1 MVKIRQIL
9 LFIMFSFVTVAA
21 NAQNEVDVIVQTL
34 QTANFSNLLPFW
46 DEEVEVTLLDMVN
59 QRQMTAKDANQQLQS
74 FFNTKN
80 IVGFEKNAERKVG
93 NTIYVTGKL
102 LSGQNKYSLTL
113 LLQVEK
119 KTLHIVSV
127 RVS

>member
-9 LFIMFSFVTVAA
+9 LFILFSFVTVAA

-34 QTANFSNLLPFW
+34 QTANFSSLLPFW
-46 DEEVEVTLLDMVN
+46 DEAVEVTLLDMVN
-59 QRQMTAKDANQQLQS
+59 QRQMTAKEANQQLQS

-119 KTLHIVSV
+119 KALHIVSV

>member
-34 QTANFSNLLPFW
+34 QTANFSSLLPFW
-46 DEEVEVTLLDMVN
+46 DEAVEVTLLDMVN
-59 QRQMTAKDANQQLQS
+59 QRQMTAKEANQQLQS

>member
-9 LFIMFSFVTVAA
+9 LFIMFSFVTVGA

-46 DEEVEVTLLDMVN
+46 DDEVEVTLLDMVN
-59 QRQMTAKDANQQLQS
+59 QRHMTAKEANQQLQS
-74 FFNTKN
+74 FFNNNN
-80 IVGFEKNAERKVG
+80 IIGFEKNAERKVG

>member
-9 LFIMFSFVTVAA
+9 LFIMFSFVTVGA

-46 DEEVEVTLLDMVN
+46 DDEVEVTLLDMVN
-59 QRQMTAKDANQQLQS
+59 QRQMTAKEANQQLQS
-74 FFNTKN
+74 FFNNKN
-80 IVGFEKNAERKVG
+80 IIGFEKNAERKVG

-102 LSGQNKYSLTL
+102 LSGQDKYSLTL

>member
-9 LFIMFSFVTVAA
+9 LFILFSFVTVGA
-21 NAQNEVDVIVQTL
+21 NAQNEVDAIVQTL

-46 DEEVEVTLLDMVN
+46 DEAVEVTLLDMVN
-59 QRQMTAKDANQQLQS
+59 QRQMSAKEANQQLQS
-74 FFNTKN
+74 FFNNKN

>member
-21 NAQNEVDVIVQTL
+21 NAQNEVDAIVQTL

-46 DEEVEVTLLDMVN
+46 DEAVEVTLLDMVN
-59 QRQMTAKDANQQLQS
+59 QRQMTAKEANQQLQA
-74 FFNTKN
+74 FFNTRN

-102 LSGQNKYSLTL
+102 LSGQSKYSLTL
-113 LLQVEK
+113 LLQAQK

>member
-46 DEEVEVTLLDMVN
+46 DDEVEVTLLDMVN

-113 LLQVEK
+113 LLQLEK

>member
-9 LFIMFSFVTVAA
+9 LFIMFSFVTVGA

-46 DEEVEVTLLDMVN
+46 DDEVEVTLLDMVN
-59 QRQMTAKDANQQLQS
+59 QRQMTAKEANQQLQS

-80 IVGFEKNAERKVG
+80 IIGFEKNAERKVG

-119 KTLHIVSV
+119 KSLHIISV

>member
-46 DEEVEVTLLDMVN
+46 DEAVEVTLLDMVN
-59 QRQMTAKDANQQLQS
+59 QKQMTAKEANQQLQS

-113 LLQVEK
+113 LLQEDK

>member
-1 MVKIRQIL
+1 
-9 LFIMFSFVTVAA
+9 MFSFVTVAA

-113 LLQVEK
+113 LLQLEK

>member
-9 LFIMFSFVTVAA
+9 LFIMFSFVTVGA

-46 DEEVEVTLLDMVN
+46 DDEVEVTLLDMVN
-59 QRQMTAKDANQQLQS
+59 QRQMTAKEANQQLQS

-80 IVGFEKNAERKVG
+80 IIGFEKNAERKVG

>member
-9 LFIMFSFVTVAA
+9 LFIMFSFITVGA

-46 DEEVEVTLLDMVN
+46 DDEVEVTLLDMVN
-59 QRQMTAKDANQQLQS
+59 QRQMTAKEANQQLQS
-74 FFNTKN
+74 FFNNKN

-102 LSGQNKYSLTL
+102 LSGQNKYSLTI

-119 KTLHIVSV
+119 KTIHIVSV

>member
-1 MVKIRQIL
+1 
-9 LFIMFSFVTVAA
+9 MFTVISTGAT
-21 NAQNEVDVIVQTL
+21 AQNDVDGLVQNL

-46 DEEVEVTLLDMVN
+46 DTQVEVTLLDLVN
-59 QRQMTAKDANQQLQS
+59 QQQMTAREANQQLQS
-74 FFNTKN
+74 FFNNKS
-80 IVGFEKNAERKVG
+80 IIGFEKNAERKVG

-119 KTLHIVSV
+119 KTFHIVSV

>member
-46 DEEVEVTLLDMVN
+46 DEAVEVTLLDMVN
-59 QRQMTAKDANQQLQS
+59 QRQMTAKEANQQLQA
-74 FFNTKN
+74 FFNTRN

-102 LSGQNKYSLTL
+102 LSGQSKYSLTL
-113 LLQVEK
+113 LLQEQK

>member
-46 DEEVEVTLLDMVN
+46 DDEVEVTLPDMVN
-59 QRQMTAKDANQQLQS
+59 QRQMTAKEANQQLQS

>member
-9 LFIMFSFVTVAA
+9 LFIMFSFVTVAV

-46 DEEVEVTLLDMVN
+46 DEAVEVTLLDMVN
-59 QRQMTAKDANQQLQS
+59 QKQMTAKEANQQLQS

>member
-9 LFIMFSFVTVAA
+9 LFIMFSFVTVGA

-46 DEEVEVTLLDMVN
+46 DDEVEVTLPDMVN
-59 QRQMTAKDANQQLQS
+59 QRQMTAKEANQQLQS

-80 IVGFEKNAERKVG
+80 IIGFEKNAERKVG

>member
-34 QTANFSNLLPFW
+34 QTANFSSLLPFW
-46 DEEVEVTLLDMVN
+46 DEAVEVTLLDMVN
-59 QRQMTAKDANQQLQS
+59 QRQMTAKEANQQLQS

-80 IVGFEKNAERKVG
+80 IIGFEKNAERKVG

>member
-113 LLQVEK
+113 LLQLEK

>member
-46 DEEVEVTLLDMVN
+46 DEAVEVTLLDMVN
-59 QRQMTAKDANQQLQS
+59 QRQMTAKEANQQLQA
-74 FFNTKN
+74 FFNTRN

-102 LSGQNKYSLTL
+102 LSGQSKYSLTL
-113 LLQVEK
+113 LLQAQK